1 MAFGNS
7 SFDEILST
15 TLKNYVPRLTDNIF
29 SARPLFYALTNG
41 QTMRRI
47 GGGAKIVV
55 PVLGKTN
62 GTAASYSGTD
72 TISTTASD
80 GMTAAEYDWGQYAVT
95 VTISGIEEAK
105 NNGEEQIIDLLEGK
119 IFQAQ
124 ETVISNMNAMLFSNG
139 EGNTQKDWN
148 GIGNLVQDGAVTN
161 SNGAAQTRLRTI
173 GGIDSSD
180 SDNAWW
186 RSTVTDHTTN
196 SGNLSLAAM
205 GTLYNTVSVGN
216 DQPTIIMTSQQG
228 YEAYEAL
235 LTSNVRYTDTDMANS
250 GFQNLMFKGAPVV
263 FDDDCPAG
271 TDQSNHSGSGR
282 VYMLNTKYIQLVAHS
297 DVWFKPT
304 PFVRPT
310 NQDSVF
316 SQILCYG
323 QLTISNR
330 ARQGFLDN
338 VLDA

>member
-1 MAFGNS
+1 MAFGNT
-7 SFDEILST
+7 SFDEILTT

-41 QTMRRI
+41 QTIRRI

-62 GTAASYSGTD
+62 ATAASYAGTG
-72 TISTTASD
+72 TISTSASD
-80 GMTAAEYDWGQYAVT
+80 GMTAAEFDWKQYAVT

-124 ETVISNMNAMLFSNG
+124 ESVIQNMNSMLFGAASG
-139 EGNTQKDWN
+139 TDWN
-148 GIGNLVQDGAVTN
+148 GIQDVVGD
-161 SNGAAQTRLRTI
+161 SNTF

-180 SDNAWW
+180 GDNAWW
-186 RSTVTDHTTN
+186 RSTINDHAEA
-196 SGNLSLAAM
+196 NLSLNAM
-205 GTLYNTVSVGN
+205 GSLYNSISEGN
-216 DQPTIIMTSQQG
+216 DQPTIIITSQLG

-235 LTSNVRYTDTDMANS
+235 LTNNVRYTDTDMANS

-263 FDDDCPAG
+263 FDDDIPDG
-271 TDQSNHSGSGR
+271 TTAGSGR
-282 VYMLNTKYIQLVAHS
+282 MYMLNTKYIQLVAHS

-310 NQDSVF
+310 NQDAVF

-323 QLTISNR
+323 QLTASNR
-330 ARQGFLDN
+330 KRQGLLDDIG
-338 VLDA
+338 DAA